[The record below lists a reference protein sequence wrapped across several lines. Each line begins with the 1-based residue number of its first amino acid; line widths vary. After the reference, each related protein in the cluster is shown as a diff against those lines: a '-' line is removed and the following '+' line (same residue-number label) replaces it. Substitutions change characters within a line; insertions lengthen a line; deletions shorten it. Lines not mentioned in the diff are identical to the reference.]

1 MDRRIHDLCV
11 FLNEAKSQYHAIEA
25 LCRRLREAGYQRLRE
40 ETPWQPVA
48 GGKYYMTRGGSSLIA
63 FRVPEEAPVG
73 YVMSASHCDR
83 PTFLIRDGEL
93 TGRYTRLSTER
104 YGGML
109 IHPWLDRPLSVA
121 GRVLV
126 DTPEGVQQRLV
137 DIDRDLA
144 MIPSLA
150 IHMDRAANDG
160 HKWDLQKELF
170 PVIGSGSAAGKLKGL
185 LEEAAGGKILSHD
198 LYLYVR
204 QQATVWGLEEEFIS
218 APGLDDLMCV
228 WGCARGF
235 LEARTSRSIP
245 VLCVFDCE
253 EVGSSSPQGAG
264 GTLLSDA
271 LARISRGLGV
281 DHDCMMANSFM
292 VSADNAHAIHP
303 NRPEMSD
310 PVHAPQINGGVV
322 VKTSASRSYTSD
334 GMSTALFRKLCKGA
348 GVPVQ
353 SFYNRPD
360 QRGGSTLGHI
370 SCGHV
375 SVPSVD
381 IGLAQLA
388 MHSCYETAGTK
399 DPVYLLE
406 AMRACYSATFRC
418 DGDGYTV
425 TN

>member
-1 MDRRIHDLCV
+1 MDQRISGLCE
-11 FLNEAKSQYHAIEA
+11 FLDEAKSQYHAIDA
-25 LCRRLREAGYQRLRE
+25 LCRRLREAGYRRLRE
-40 ETPWQPVA
+40 EALWEPVA

-63 FRVPEEAPVG
+63 FRVPQEAPQG

-109 IHPWLDRPLSVA
+109 IHPWLDRPLSLA

-126 DTPEGVQQRLV
+126 ETPEGVESRLV

-150 IHMDRAANDG
+150 IHMDRTANEG

-170 PVIGSGSAAGKLKGL
+170 PLLGSKSAAGKLKGL
-185 LEEAAGGKILSHD
+185 LEEAAGGKVLSHD

-204 QQATVWGLEEEFIS
+204 QKATVWGVDEEYLS
-218 APGLDDLMCV
+218 APGLDDLECV
-228 WGCARGF
+228 WGCTMGF
-235 LEARTSRSIP
+235 LEAKESRSIP

-264 GTLLSDA
+264 GTLLSDV
-271 LARISRGLGV
+271 LARISRSLGL
-281 DHDCMMANSFM
+281 DHDRMMANSFM
-292 VSADNAHAIHP
+292 VSADNAHAVHP

-310 PVHAPQINGGVV
+310 PCHGPELNGGVV
-322 VKTSASRSYTSD
+322 IKTSASRSYTSD
-334 GMSTALFRKLCKGA
+334 GLSTAVFRKLCKTA

-353 SFYNRPD
+353 TFHNRPD
-360 QRGGSTLGHI
+360 QRGGSTLGHV
-370 SCGHV
+370 SWGHV

-388 MHSCYETAGTK
+388 MHSCYETAGAR
-399 DPVYLLE
+399 DPGYLLE
-406 AMRACYSATFRC
+406 AMKACYSATIRC
-418 DGDGYTV
+418 DGDGYV
-425 TN
+425 IE